1 MHENRFF
8 LELKEYIEIILPY
21 QKRRFYYIID
31 ELKKCKTSIT
41 VPFDCLMN
49 EIVNK
54 CNKIPNFTI
63 CELIMFI
70 GNSFEYIWFFKYK
83 QDDPYDYCDFQGAN
97 KIIHSFIRI
106 FKLCFLDLYYLT
118 DDPLLFIDKL
128 INTLIKIRNNIELIY
143 NIKPKKLTLD
153 LYNNITNLK
162 SFYNINIK
170 LWYTEYYNLNQSK
183 EDYLD
188 NEFLNLIKEHKK
200 IIKNKP
206 KIVILPNIITY
217 DYNRYYKKIKEYC
230 LHKLENLLFIIDIF
244 IDVYNN
250 LLENQKKIFMN
261 IIIEKI
267 KLAKEEERIVKFNK
281 L

>member
-1 MHENRFF
+1 MD
-8 LELKEYIEIILPY
+8 IILPY
-21 QKRRFYYIID
+21 QKKTDYYIID
-31 ELKKCKTSIT
+31 EFIKCKSSIT
-41 VPFDCLMN
+41 VPFDCLMD
-49 EIVNK
+49 EIINK
-54 CNKIPNFTI
+54 CDKIPNFTI

-83 QDDPYDYCDFQGAN
+83 QNDPYDYCDSQGAN
-97 KIIHSFIRI
+97 NIIYNFIGI

-118 DDPLLFIDKL
+118 DEPLLFINNL
-128 INTLIKIRNNIELIY
+128 INTLKKIRNNIDLVY

-153 LYNNITNLK
+153 LYNNISNLK

-183 EDYLD
+183 EKYLD
-188 NEFLNLIKEHKK
+188 NEFLNLIKKHKK

-206 KIVILPNIITY
+206 TIVILPSIITC
-217 DYNRYYKKIKEYC
+217 DYTCYFNKIKEYC
-230 LHKLENLLFIIDIF
+230 LYKLENLLFIIDIF

-250 LLENQKKIFMN
+250 LLKNQKTIFEN

-267 KLAKEEERIVKFNK
+267 KCVKEEERILHFDK
-281 L
+281 LI